1 MAVPIQGNTQV
12 SRNWI
17 FNLTNWANISL
28 YWSVQMERTI
38 YLSEFRQLI
47 LTNVMPISHRLF
59 CQSMNAFHNYSCKFV
74 MLFSVVFH
82 SFDWPPWNVRQI
94 FTTCRRNT
102 IWIDGFFRICLVFL
116 LLRRVKKK
124 RSSIYR
130 SEPKHEPVIFEDEK
144 ICIFKRHGDQLH
156 FSVYSAC
163 TKRIRHPQKKKDSVV
178 LSQCDLFRKNKF
190 DIA

>member
-1 MAVPIQGNTQV
+1 MALTIQGNTQV

-28 YWSVQMERTI
+28 NCSVQMERTR
-38 YLSEFRQLI
+38 YLSELNLMFRQLI
-47 LTNVMPISHRLF
+47 PTNVLPISHRLF
-59 CQSMNAFHNYSCKFV
+59 CQSMNAFHNYCCKFF

-82 SFDWPPWNVRQI
+82 SYDWNSYDWPPWNVRQT

-102 IWIDGFFRICLVFL
+102 IWIDGFFRIWLVL

-124 RSSIYR
+124 AVKHSAYR
-130 SEPKHEPVIFEDEK
+130 SEPKREPVIFEDEK
-144 ICIFKRHGDQLH
+144 ICIFKRNGDQLH

-163 TKRIRHPQKKKDSVV
+163 TKRIRHPQK
-178 LSQCDLFRKNKF
+178 
-190 DIA
+190 